1 MTGALRIDGGELPST
16 DGVRAPR
23 TRLLRAGRPVAQAM
37 LRGWYAM
44 EIHGAER
51 VPATGPLV
59 MAANHVGWLDG
70 PLLAICSPRPVH
82 ALTKQEMFVG
92 PLGPFL
98 AASGQIKLDRF
109 KVDVAAIRSAIKALR
124 TGPCGGGVPRGDARR
139 RRHDV
144 PTCRCRLPRP
154 GDRSPGGAGV
164 VPRHPYAGRLGQ
176 LRSPREAAGSR

>member
-23 TRLLRAGRPVAQAM
+23 TRLLSAGRPVAQAL
-37 LRGWYAM
+37 LRGWYAI

-82 ALTKQEMFVG
+82 ALTKQEMFAG
-92 PLGPFL
+92 PLGRVPARL
-98 AASGQIKLDRF
+98 RPDPARPVPRRRARDPDRRQGAARGAGR
-109 KVDVAAIRSAIKALR
+109 
-124 TGPCGGGVPRGDARR
+124 GGVPRGHPRR
-139 RRHDV
+139 RA
-144 PTCRCRLPRP
+144 T
-154 GDRSPGGAGV
+154 
-164 VPRHPYAGRLGQ
+164 
-176 LRSPREAAGSR
+176 

>member
-16 DGVRAPR
+16 EGVRAPR
-23 TRLLRAGRPVAQAM
+23 TRLLSAGRPVAQAL

-82 ALTKQEMFVG
+82 ALTKQEMFEG
-92 PLGPFL
+92 PMGSSCC
-98 AASGQIKLDRF
+98 ASGQIPLDRWH
-109 KVDVAAIRSAIKALR
+109 VDVARDPERAQGAAR
-124 TGPCGGGVPRGDARR
+124 GPRR
-139 RRHDV
+139 R
-144 PTCRCRLPRP
+144 CLPRR
-154 GDRSPGGAGV
+154 D
-164 VPRHPYAGRLGQ
+164 PRRRAT
-176 LRSPREAAGSR
+176 